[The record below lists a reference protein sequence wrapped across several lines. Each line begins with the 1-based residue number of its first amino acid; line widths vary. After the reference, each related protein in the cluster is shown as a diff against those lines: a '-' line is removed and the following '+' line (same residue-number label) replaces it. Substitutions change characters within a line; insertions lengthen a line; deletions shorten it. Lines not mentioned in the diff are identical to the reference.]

1 MQKPELKPTINQTF
15 VLTPAE
21 DDKSGA
27 YDFGKI
33 LEQSRR
39 LERQGQI
46 EKACDVRYQAFQRL
60 VELLPEDA
68 EIELDW
74 EDDYTQSA
82 LHLINY
88 SSIDHFLVGDYEMC
102 AAMLE
107 LMLELDSEDH
117 LEATTRL
124 AYAYIALEEYELYD
138 EIAGDINDRTA
149 DKAILTLWCEYR
161 QKGTLNDAQLRN
173 LRTRHSDYS
182 AEFTAD
188 SHPADE
194 AFISEIAKEKPSRSA
209 LARELWLQTEHL
221 WKQFPEFICALKATK
236 TNRR

>member
-21 DDKSGA
+21 GDKSGA
-27 YDFGKI
+27 YNFGAI

-39 LERQGQI
+39 LERQGKI

-60 VELLPEDA
+60 VALLPEDA

-117 LEATTRL
+117 LEATTRW

-138 EIAGDINDRTA
+138 EIGGDINDRSA
-149 DKAILTLWCEYR
+149 DKAILALWSEYR
-161 QKGTLNDAQLRN
+161 QKGTLNDGHLRN
-173 LRTRHSDYS
+173 LRTRLADYYG
-182 AEFTAD
+182 EFTAD

-194 AFISEIAKEKPSRSA
+194 AFMTDIAGEKPSRRA

-221 WKQFPEFICALKATK
+221 WKQFPEFIDALKATK
-236 TNRR
+236 SRK

>member
-21 DDKSGA
+21 GDKSGA
-27 YDFGKI
+27 YNFGAI

-39 LERQGQI
+39 LERQGKI

-60 VELLPEDA
+60 VALLPEDA

-138 EIAGDINDRTA
+138 EIGGDINDRSA
-149 DKAILTLWCEYR
+149 DKAILALWSEYR
-161 QKGTLNDAQLRN
+161 QKGTLNDGHLRN
-173 LRTRHSDYS
+173 LRTRLADYYG
-182 AEFTAD
+182 EFTAD

-194 AFISEIAKEKPSRSA
+194 AFMTDIAGEKPSRRA

-221 WKQFPEFICALKATK
+221 WKQFPEFIDALKATK
-236 TNRR
+236 SRK

>member
-21 DDKSGA
+21 GDKSGA
-27 YDFGKI
+27 YNFGAI

-60 VELLPEDA
+60 VALLPEED
-68 EIELDW
+68 EIEFDW

-138 EIAGDINDRTA
+138 EIAGDINDRSA
-149 DKAILTLWCEYR
+149 DKAILALWSEYR
-161 QKGTLNDAQLRN
+161 QKGTLNDGHLRN
-173 LRTRHSDYS
+173 LRTRLADYYG
-182 AEFTAD
+182 EFTAD

-194 AFISEIAKEKPSRSA
+194 AFMTDIAGEKPSRRA

-221 WKQFPEFICALKATK
+221 WKQFPEFIDALKATK
-236 TNRR
+236 SRK